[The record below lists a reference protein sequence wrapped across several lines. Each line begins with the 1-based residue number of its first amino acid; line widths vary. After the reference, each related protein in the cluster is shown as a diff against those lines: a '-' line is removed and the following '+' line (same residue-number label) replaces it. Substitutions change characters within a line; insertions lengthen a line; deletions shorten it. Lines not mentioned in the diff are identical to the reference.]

1 MSIKLTKMP
10 QKILIVKPSS
20 LGDIIHSLP
29 FLGAIREAFPAAA
42 IDWVVAEGFEGL
54 LDSHP
59 MVNRVWIVRK
69 DRWKE
74 AGNLPETLAE
84 WSGLARDLAA
94 VRYDLA
100 IDLQGLLRS
109 GLLTM
114 FTRAPVRV
122 GLSEAREGAPLFYT
136 HRVEGARDRHA
147 VDRYLGVAGALGA
160 DIARVNFPLPLVRP
174 SAEVE
179 ELLAQTG
186 PYAVIVPGAR
196 WQSKKWPAELFA
208 KVASRLPL
216 PSIVVGSR
224 ADSGIGEQIAAS
236 SAGKARSMAGKTTLK
251 DLIPLMRKA
260 AFVVTNDSGP
270 MHLAAAAGV
279 PVIALFGPTN
289 PVRTG
294 PYGTGHRVLT
304 ANLPCAPCYKKE
316 CRNPRCMTGIS
327 VDEVCKTVTT
337 LLEEGR

>member
-1 MSIKLTKMP
+1 MSIKLTKIP

-29 FLGAIREAFPAAA
+29 FLGAIREAFPGAA

-54 LDSHP
+54 LDNHP
-59 MVNRVWIVRK
+59 MVKRLWIIRK

-74 AGNLPETLAE
+74 AGNLPHTLSE
-84 WSGLARDLAA
+84 WSGLARDLA
-94 VRYDLA
+94 VVKYDLA

-114 FTRAPVRV
+114 FTRAPLRV
-122 GLSEAREGAPLFYT
+122 GFSEAREGAPIFYT
-136 HRVEGARDRHA
+136 HRVEGGRDRHA
-147 VDRYLGVAGALGA
+147 VDRYLAVAGALGA
-160 DIARVNFPLPLVRP
+160 DIARVNFPLPLVKP

-179 ELLAQTG
+179 EILAQTG

-196 WQSKKWPAELFA
+196 WQSKKWPVELFA

-224 ADSGIGEQIAAS
+224 ADRGIGEQIAAS

-294 PYGTGHRVLT
+294 PYGTWHRVLT

-327 VDEVCKTVTT
+327 VDEVCKTVTI
-337 LLEEGR
+337 LLEEGG